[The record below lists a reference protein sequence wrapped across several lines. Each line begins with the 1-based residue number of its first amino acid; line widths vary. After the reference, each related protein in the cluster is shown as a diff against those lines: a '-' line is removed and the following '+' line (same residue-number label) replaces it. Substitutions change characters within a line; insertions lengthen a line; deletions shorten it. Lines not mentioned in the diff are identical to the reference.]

1 MKKNPVEHEVNEVTM
16 QDHSPYLSDK
26 SLILVIMKLMLKF
39 ELRRNI
45 LLKEIILF
53 PYFYVYVYVYQF

>member
-16 QDHSPYLSDK
+16 QGHSPYLSDK